1 MIACD
6 THVLFPALEASH
18 PSHGPARAWLESMV
32 EVGEFALCELVLMEV
47 YTLLRNPVVC
57 ARPLNASEAVR
68 KIKQPPLDS
77 PRLPGTGSDGR
88 GVAACPH
95 ERVGSPHL

>member
-6 THVLFPALEASH
+6 TDVLFPALEASH
-18 PSHGPARAWLESMV
+18 PSHGPARAWLESMI
-32 EVGEFALCELVLMEV
+32 EVRDFALCELVLMEV

-68 KIKQPPLDS
+68 MIDNL
-77 PRLPGTGSDGR
+77 
-88 GVAACPH
+88 
-95 ERVGSPHL
+95 

>member
-6 THVLFPALEASH
+6 TNVLFPALEASH

-32 EVGEFALCELVLMEV
+32 EVRDFALCELVLMEV

-57 ARPLNASEAVR
+57 ARPLNASEAVWMCGATPAGQSSTSR
-68 KIKQPPLDS
+68 D
-77 PRLPGTGSDGR
+77 
-88 GVAACPH
+88 
-95 ERVGSPHL
+95 RV